1 MPMNSIQPTGPNT
14 PSSSAL
20 PAAERNKAASSKGE
34 APESRP
40 QPEDTVELSFPP
52 IPQPED
58 VIIGLPPEGER
69 RLRAPKKESDSTVD
83 PVSGSS
89 EGGSATDQHGQQSG
103 QQQKK
108 GSSRG
113 PGENL
118 DVRG

>member
-1 MPMNSIQPTGPNT
+1 MNSIQPTGPSIH
-14 PSSSAL
+14 SS
-20 PAAERNKAASSKGE
+20 PAQSGEERKKAESSKDE
-34 APESRP
+34 SPENRSR
-40 QPEDTVELSFPP
+40 PEDTVELSFPP
-52 IPQPED
+52 VPQPED
-58 VIIGLPPEGER
+58 AIIGLPPEGER
-69 RLRAPKKESDSTVD
+69 RLRAPQNEGDSTVD